1 LTPTTV
7 PAEVEGALPVGA
19 WIVGGAVR
27 DEVLGRDV
35 VDVDVVVAGDP
46 EAVAAAVRATVG
58 NSAMFSLS
66 DAFGAWRVVDHDH
79 SWQIDISPLA
89 GESIGEDLSRRD
101 LTVNAIARE
110 VGSQE
115 LIDPF
120 DGRRDLGAKVLRA
133 VGSTS
138 FTDDPLRVLR
148 LVRIAG
154 ELGFEVEPATLELAR
169 DASPQLSTV
178 SGERQFMEFGRIIG
192 GGESLAGIRLMDALG
207 ALEAVL
213 PELTQL
219 RGIGQSSYHHLD
231 CFEHTLM
238 VLEQVLM
245 LEENPDVLGDSGSD
259 AAAVLSGEIADGLR
273 RWDAVRLGA
282 LLHDIAKSSTRFE
295 YSGGRI
301 GFPDHQIVG
310 VEVTSRILARLQTSA
325 RLSSAVQGMVRHH
338 MDAGFMTHRDPVSA
352 RDIEGY
358 LVSTEPVSVD
368 VTVLSAADRL
378 ATRGRRSDEAIPR
391 HMGLCEKLLRAA
403 VEREK
408 KGTDPAL
415 IRGDDLAS
423 ALGIQQGPKVG
434 ELLAELAAAQYAGEI
449 STEEEA
455 VAHAQRYL
463 ASQ

>member
-1 LTPTTV
+1 MPT
-7 PAEVEGALPVGA
+7 EVEGALPDGA

-27 DEVLGRDV
+27 DEILGRDV
-35 VDVDVVVAGDP
+35 VDIDAVVSGDP
-46 EAVAAAVRATVG
+46 EAVASGVRKAVG
-58 NSAMFSLS
+58 NSAMFSLN

-79 SWQIDISPLA
+79 RWQVDVSPLA
-89 GESIGEDLSRRD
+89 GTTISEDLAHRD

-120 DGRRDLGAKVLRA
+120 DGRRDLDAKVLRA

-169 DASPQLSTV
+169 DASPQLPAV

-192 GGESLAGIRLMDALG
+192 GGESLAGIRLMDDLG

-238 VLEQVLM
+238 VLEQSLM
-245 LEENPDVLGDSGSD
+245 LEDSPDLLGESGLEV
-259 AAAVLSGEIADGLR
+259 AALLNGDIGDGLR

-282 LLHDIAKSSTRFE
+282 LLHDIAKSTTRVE

-310 VEVTSRILARLQTSA
+310 MAVTAEILARLRTST
-325 RLSSAVQGMVRHH
+325 RLSSAVQAMVRHH
-338 MDAGFMTHRDPVSA
+338 MDAGFMTHHEPVSA

-423 ALGIQQGPKVG
+423 ALGIEQGPQVG
-434 ELLAELAAAQYAGEI
+434 VLLAELAAAQYAGEI
-449 STEEEA
+449 CTEEEA
-455 VAHAQRYL
+455 VAHAQRFL